1 MAEWPALQPSLST
14 GIFGKRPLAEVVGPI
29 ARAGFRQI
37 EISRRSRD
45 WAEGLRA
52 VRDAGLRVWAVHGR
66 GVFFLDSSDE
76 AACRKVIDAERRAMD
91 EIAPC
96 APCPYVFHFMRLSKA
111 REGDAPARRR
121 VGELLEH
128 ARQTGL
134 TLALEPL
141 PPKLN
146 IDRYVGDAEV
156 VAALARSFESPH
168 LAVCLDS
175 NHSNLGEDLCGA
187 ICDCA
192 GLIANVHLSDNLGV
206 TDDHLPPGEGTI
218 DWPGALRALGE
229 AGYSGAVNLEIH
241 WADTPPAELLVRLRE
256 WAEGAAKM
264 VDAAR
269 WHRNQTTATANGSHG
284 FRSTRSTASGMAADY
299 DDDNDFL
306 TADERGWTRIRP
318 RTMFRGKRNT

>member
-1 MAEWPALQPSLST
+1 MTGVQTCALRSVHSQVEQLNLQVYN
-14 GIFGKRPLAEVVGPI
+14 RCVGT
-29 ARAGFRQI
+29 RY
-37 EISRRSRD
+37 
-45 WAEGLRA
+45 
-52 VRDAGLRVWAVHGR
+52 
-66 GVFFLDSSDE
+66 
-76 AACRKVIDAERRAMD
+76 
-91 EIAPC
+91 C
-96 APCPYVFHFMRLSKA
+96 ANNCPYV
-111 REGDAPARRR
+111 
-121 VGELLEH
+121 V
-128 ARQTGL
+128 
-134 TLALEPL
+134 
-141 PPKLN
+141 
-146 IDRYVGDAEV
+146 
-156 VAALARSFESPH
+156 
-168 LAVCLDS
+168 DS